1 MARNSNDRW
10 TDEED
15 KRLLALRAARKS
27 NAVIASALR
36 RSEAS
41 VVGRLY
47 VLKKRAANSDVAAP
61 SSSNKRPEWRPADE
75 QRLVEMTAAGK
86 SLSET
91 AAALG
96 RTEAAVENRIYVL
109 KLELQQGKK
118 GS

>member
-27 NAVIASALR
+27 SVVIAAALR

-41 VVGRLY
+41 VVGRIY
-47 VLKKRAANSDVAAP
+47 VLKKRAAAGSDVAGPP
-61 SSSNKRPEWRPADE
+61 SINKGSEWSPADE
-75 QRLVEMTAAGK
+75 QRLTEMTATGK
-86 SLSET
+86 SLSEI

-96 RTEAAVENRIYVL
+96 RTEAAVENRIHVL
-109 KLELQQGKK
+109 KHRI
-118 GS
+118 SAI